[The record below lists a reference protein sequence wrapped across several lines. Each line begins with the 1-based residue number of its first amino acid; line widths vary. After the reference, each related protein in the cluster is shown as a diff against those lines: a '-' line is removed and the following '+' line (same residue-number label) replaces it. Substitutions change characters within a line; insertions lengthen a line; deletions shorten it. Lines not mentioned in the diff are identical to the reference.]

1 VQATF
6 RGAIETVNVGG
17 TEIPEGTGCFV
28 LLAAANRDPAQFE
41 NPNQFDVTREPKDH
55 VAFGEG
61 IHFCIGAPLARLEGA
76 IAISEVVRRF
86 PRIRLRDQDPK
97 LTYKGSFF
105 LRGLTS
111 LPMSID

>member
-1 VQATF
+1 MRTEEHHAIHLSDYRPNDYRIDEIALTF
-6 RGAIETVNVGG
+6 ELDMGKTR
-17 TEIPEGTGCFV
+17 
-28 LLAAANRDPAQFE
+28 
-41 NPNQFDVTREPKDH
+41 VT
-55 VAFGEG
+55 
-61 IHFCIGAPLARLEGA
+61 
-76 IAISEVVRRF
+76 AISEVVRRF